1 MEDQAKTIM
10 IIEDE
15 SLLLEAIDRKL
26 ASRGY
31 KTLPYVSAEEGLAHL
46 QDTTHPLPDLI
57 WLDYYLGGM
66 DGGQFMVEL
75 KKDERL
81 KNLPVI
87 VVSNSASD
95 QKKNNMIDLGVKA
108 YILKAQYKLDDII
121 VLLENVLKDES
132 MQQVDSGGS

>member
-1 MEDQAKTIM
+1 MEDSSSTIM

-31 KTLPYVSAEEGLAHL
+31 KTLPYVSAEEGLAYLKDSSHN
-46 QDTTHPLPDLI
+46 LPNLI

-66 DGGQFMVEL
+66 DGGQFMVAL
-75 KKDERL
+75 KEDERL
-81 KNLPVI
+81 KNIPVI

-132 MQQVDSGGS
+132 IQPAA